1 MCVELFT
8 LPHFI
13 LSFPM
18 KTTVSS
24 IHLIAA
30 IIIQQSTALSDSP
43 SLGSTY
49 PPKHCSAI
57 NAIIIITTYIIRQF
71 HCTNSLGIF
80 SISWVKVINSCQ
92 KPTLLKYH
100 GCLRCISKIWL
111 PNTAKWMRSRT
122 RNPPIR
128 LITNNT
134 GSYSELHQCTFP
146 ILKETINQSKVPCIW
161 EIQRDQWRVNTFAAS
176 YLITQGLN
184 NSCLKSPASTL
195 VDPTF
200 QSRALRSF
208 SLNQLRNLSL

>member
-1 MCVELFT
+1 MEASINFICEFRLDNNILICILKNVISNFISNGQFHIWTGVVAFLDSSISPGSFVRIFYHLHQMCVELFT

-100 GCLRCISKIWL
+100 GCLRCISKI
-111 PNTAKWMRSRT
+111 
-122 RNPPIR
+122 
-128 LITNNT
+128 
-134 GSYSELHQCTFP
+134 
-146 ILKETINQSKVPCIW
+146 
-161 EIQRDQWRVNTFAAS
+161 
-176 YLITQGLN
+176 
-184 NSCLKSPASTL
+184 
-195 VDPTF
+195 
-200 QSRALRSF
+200 
-208 SLNQLRNLSL
+208 